1 MRRSVAYG
9 QQEAVGSCCV
19 NSDDYRKGEIEP
31 PDAAH
36 VNRWIVQFD
45 SKVHDPILKE
55 VQHVLERTYL
65 TRRNVEEFLRGIS
78 NHAELT
84 EGKPGKFWSETSV
97 LKIQR
102 NGSSQKEMLQLL
114 SEIIRNEHQVD
125 IDASPQ
131 DGNVAVYLDDIVFS
145 GGHVRSDLVEWVTN
159 TAPKT
164 VTINIIVLA
173 YHSGGQ
179 WFANQKIQEAAN
191 KVGKEVKMQW
201 WRIHELEDRRA
212 YINQSD
218 VLRPVKIPDHD
229 LTQAYAKKLMDKG
242 YPPALRTPGN
252 TGNAKF
258 FSSEEGRDLLEQQ
271 FLMKG
276 TEIREQAPFLNE
288 YQRPLGN
295 MVLNTLGFGSM
306 IVTFRNC
313 ANNCPLALWAG
324 DPWNPLCPRRT
335 N

>member
-1 MRRSVAYG
+1 MASKKLL
-9 QQEAVGSCCV
+9 EAVASILT
-19 NSDDYRKGEIEP
+19 DYRKGEIEP

-131 DGNVAVYLDDIVFS
+131 DGNVAVTLTILFSAAAMFAAIWLSGSPIQHPKPLRSTLLCSRIIRGDSGLPIRKFRRRPIRSARKSKCS
-145 GGHVRSDLVEWVTN
+145 GGVFTN
-159 TAPKT
+159 WRTGEHTLTRAMC
-164 VTINIIVLA
+164 L
-173 YHSGGQ
+173 GQ
-179 WFANQKIQEAAN
+179 
-191 KVGKEVKMQW
+191 
-201 WRIHELEDRRA
+201 
-212 YINQSD
+212 
-218 VLRPVKIPDHD
+218 
-229 LTQAYAKKLMDKG
+229 
-242 YPPALRTPGN
+242 
-252 TGNAKF
+252 
-258 FSSEEGRDLLEQQ
+258 
-271 FLMKG
+271 
-276 TEIREQAPFLNE
+276 
-288 YQRPLGN
+288 
-295 MVLNTLGFGSM
+295 
-306 IVTFRNC
+306 
-313 ANNCPLALWAG
+313 
-324 DPWNPLCPRRT
+324 
-335 N
+335 